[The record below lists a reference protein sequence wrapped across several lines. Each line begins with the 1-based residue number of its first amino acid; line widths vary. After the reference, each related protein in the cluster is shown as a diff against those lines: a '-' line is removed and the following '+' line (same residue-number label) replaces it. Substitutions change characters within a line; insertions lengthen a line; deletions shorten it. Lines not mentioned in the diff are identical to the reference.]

1 MKLDL
6 PSDEKAALPM
16 SPLID
21 AVFLMLAF
29 FLIATTYKKSD
40 KKIDVDLPT
49 SQSSVK
55 LPLSDSVVV
64 IGVNSEGNV
73 FFEGRPILKTALHAE
88 LRDLANTAPDTR
100 IRLDA
105 DQTAQ
110 VHSVV
115 ELLEACQF
123 RGLKNIGIRTFNGL
137 ASANQP

>member
-40 KKIDVDLPT
+40 KQIDVELPT

-73 FFEGRPILKTALHAE
+73 FF
-88 LRDLANTAPDTR
+88 
-100 IRLDA
+100 
-105 DQTAQ
+105 
-110 VHSVV
+110 
-115 ELLEACQF
+115 
-123 RGLKNIGIRTFNGL
+123 
-137 ASANQP
+137 

>member
-40 KKIDVDLPT
+40 KQIDVDLPT

-73 FFEGRPILKTALHAE
+73 FFEGRPILKTALH
-88 LRDLANTAPDTR
+88 T
-100 IRLDA
+100 
-105 DQTAQ
+105 DQAAQ